1 VRGLIG
7 ETWRL
12 LRSRGSA
19 ILLVALVLLLP
30 AELAVAHAREDSET
44 LWIAALIVLNA
55 VGYAWLFAAV
65 ITILDRRARPPL
77 EPYAKTVDRLPAL
90 VAANLAAGVA
100 IVVGLVL
107 LVVPGLLLWAR
118 WSAAAP
124 LIVLEGKGPI
134 EALQLSND
142 LVRGRTWK
150 VVGALLLILL
160 VCLPLA
166 VPGFL
171 ITESSHSPW
180 AKGLGEVLVGL
191 AVFLPPTTLN
201 YAVYRWVR
209 DV

>member
-1 VRGLIG
+1 MRGLIG

-19 ILLVALVLLLP
+19 ILLVALVLLVP
-30 AELAVAHAREDSET
+30 AELAVAHAHEDSES
-44 LWIAALIVLNA
+44 LWIAAVLVLNA

-65 ITILDRRARPPL
+65 LATLDRRARPPL
-77 EPYAKTVDRLPAL
+77 EAYGKTVDRLPAL
-90 VAANLAAGVA
+90 VAANIAAGVA
-100 IVVGLVL
+100 IAVGLLL

-124 LIVLEGKGPI
+124 LIVLERKGPI

-142 LVRGRTWK
+142 LIRGRTWQ
-150 VVGALLLILL
+150 VVGALLLVLL
-160 VCLPLA
+160 VCVMLA

-171 ITESSHSPW
+171 ITESSDSPW
-180 AKGLGEVLVGL
+180 AKGLGEALIDLAILV
-191 AVFLPPTTLN
+191 VPTTLN
-201 YAVYRWVR
+201 YAVYRRVR